1 MRKRIPYLKK
11 PKKGAFFKRYV
22 KFLAVCKDPTTSK
35 AALRA
40 APDQVVKHICNAAV
54 NAYQGDIKLSKKQ
67 KSTLKNYKNS
77 IAALSSKN
85 IPLKNKRKIINQ
97 KGGFSFVPII
107 LSTVLSALGS
117 SLLSPQRQ

>member
-11 PKKGAFFKRYV
+11 PKKGAFVKRYV

>member
-11 PKKGAFFKRYV
+11 PKKGAFVKRYV

-35 AALRA
+35 AALRS
-40 APDQVVKHICNAAV
+40 APDQVVKHICNAAI
-54 NAYQGDIKLSKKQ
+54 NAYQCDIKLNKKQ
-67 KSTLKNYKNS
+67 KSSLKKYKQVIS
-77 IAALSSKN
+77 ELSSKN
-85 IPLKNKRKIINQ
+85 LSLKHKHKILNQ

-117 SLLSPQRQ
+117 SLFNTSR